1 MQEYTTIKAVAKAE
15 ICEKHS
21 RFIATV
27 APADS
32 EEKALAFLAQMR
44 KKYSDATH
52 NVYAYSLR
60 QDNRQRYSDDGEPS
74 KTAGFPVLEVIS
86 HSGINDIIIVVTRYF
101 GGTLLGTG
109 GLVRAYT
116 AAAKAAL
123 EAAQKAVYRPCVR
136 ISLSADYSLHD
147 SISYALQACGADNIS
162 IEYSEKLDISFT
174 VLSGTEQKIAD
185 ELSLLT
191 KGGKTEISPEFY
203 ALV

>member
-1 MQEYTTIKAVAKAE
+1 MQEYTTIKAETEAE

-21 RFIATV
+21 RFIATA

-32 EEKALAFLAQMR
+32 EEKALEFLAKMR
-44 KKYSDATH
+44 KKYADATH

-74 KTAGFPVLEVIS
+74 KTAGFPVLEVIN
-86 HSGINDIIIVVTRYF
+86 HSGISDVIVVVTRYF

-123 EAAQKAVYRPCVR
+123 EKAQRAVYKPCVKL
-136 ISLSADYSLHD
+136 SLSADYSLHD
-147 SISYALQACGADNIS
+147 SISYALSGCGASNID
-162 IEYSEKLDISFT
+162 IQYSSRLDISFT
-174 VLSGTEQKIAD
+174 VLSGTQQKIID

-191 KGGKTEISPEFY
+191 KGGKIDVSPEFY
-203 ALV
+203 TLL